1 MLSSLAIKNFAIV
14 KELEVQWHAAM
25 TTITGETG
33 AGKSIAI
40 DALSLALGERSDAS
54 AVRAGADKA
63 EVVASFDISNLPA
76 AQQWLE
82 QHDLHTDEECILRR
96 VISKE
101 GRSRA
106 YINGS
111 PVPAS
116 QLKGLG
122 NLLVSIHGQ
131 HAHQLLIKPEHQTT
145 LLDEYAGN
153 QTLLIRVTDAFRLWQ
168 KKRSEFNKLQ
178 QQQKDVSA
186 QQQLLQYQVEELSE
200 ADIQADEFAYIEQ
213 EHQRLHHAQSLIAD
227 GQHALDILYQNDSG
241 NAYSAVQS
249 ALSILHKSAAVDSN
263 MQPSVDLLE
272 TALIQLDEGTSEL
285 RSYIEQI
292 EVNPERLFEIEQRL
306 NLFMDLSRKHQV
318 LPENLHQHFQEL
330 AQELDQLGYN
340 DDRLQQLEVEIEEAK
355 QGYLEVAHQL
365 SKKRYEYALELNEK
379 ITLSMADLNMAG
391 AQFQIKLETDD
402 TVMSA
407 QGYDKVEFLVSANPG
422 QPLQPLA
429 KVASGGELSRI
440 SLAIQ
445 VIIAQRVTTPTLLF
459 DEVDVGVSGPTAT
472 AVGKLM
478 RKLSNNTQVICVTHL
493 PQVACHGHQQQFVKK
508 NTNEGHTQTHMVCLD
523 NNGRINE
530 LARLL
535 GGDLISDTTRA
546 NAQELLVTAQAA

>member
-1 MLSSLAIKNFAIV
+1 MLVSLTIKNFAIV
-14 KELEVQWHAAM
+14 KELEVQWHNAM

-40 DALSLALGERSDAS
+40 DALSLTLGERSDAS

-63 EVVASFDISNLPA
+63 EVVASFDVSKLPA
-76 AQQWLE
+76 AKTWLE
-82 QHDLHTDEECILRR
+82 QHDLHTDEDCILHR

-111 PVPAS
+111 PVPAA
-116 QLKGLG
+116 QLKSLG
-122 NLLVSIHGQ
+122 GLLVSIHGQ

-153 QTLLIRVTDAFRLWQ
+153 NALLSKVNDAYRTWH

-178 QQQKDVSA
+178 QQQLELSA

-200 ADIQADEFAYIEQ
+200 VDIQADEFAFIEQ

-227 GQHALDILYQNDSG
+227 GQQALDMLSQNDSG
-241 NAYSAVQS
+241 NAYNAVQC
-249 ALSILHKSAAVDSN
+249 ALSILHKSVGVDSHL
-263 MQPSVDLLE
+263 QSSVDLLE
-272 TALIQLDEGTSEL
+272 SALIQLDEGTSEL
-285 RSYIEQI
+285 RNYIDHI
-292 EVNPERLFEIEQRL
+292 EINPERLYEIEQRL

-318 LPENLHQHFQEL
+318 TPEDLYQHYLKLSEEL
-330 AQELDQLGYN
+330 EQLSYN
-340 DDRLQQLEVEIEEAK
+340 DDRLHELETEIESAK
-355 QGYLEVAHQL
+355 LQYLELAKKL
-365 SKKRYEYALELNEK
+365 SQQRYDFALQLNEK
-379 ITLSMADLNMAG
+379 ITQSMSELNMAG
-391 AQFQIKLETDD
+391 AQFEIQLTSDKA
-402 TVMSA
+402 VMSA
-407 QGYDKVEFLVSANPG
+407 LGYDRVEFLVSANPG

-478 RKLSNNTQVICVTHL
+478 RKLSENTQVICVTHL
-493 PQVACHGHQQQFVKK
+493 PQVACHGHQQQFVMKQ
-508 NTNEGHTQTHMVCLD
+508 TIEGQTMTQMKQLD
-523 NNGRINE
+523 EKGRVEE

-535 GGDLISDTTRA
+535 GGDKISSTTKA
-546 NAQELLVTAQAA
+546 NAKELLYTAQAA